1 MYSYYT
7 VNTLIIEKVMKL
19 ENILINGYISIGKFS
34 ELCGVSR
41 KTLIF
46 YDNIGIF
53 SPAYKN
59 EKNYRY
65 YTLNQFD
72 TFSIL
77 TDLRELG
84 MSLND
89 IKDYLNKKS
98 PKNYLNMLKQE
109 NNKIKKR
116 IDKLKRMSNNIE
128 NKIEIAYSAIDA
140 EKYDGPYIKKLDK
153 EYLIVSDLCNSSQ
166 QTFMIDIIKFLNYCN
181 LNDMGEGYSI
191 GAMVSKESIKNKKYT
206 KISKLFLKNEFKLED
221 CDIHIKKEGLYACIV
236 HKGSY
241 EKTYESYEKLLKYI
255 SGCGYEIEGGSYEN
269 TLLDFFAV
277 KSEQEYLTEISI
289 PIKKQKTT

>member
-1 MYSYYT
+1 M
-7 VNTLIIEKVMKL
+7 
-19 ENILINGYISIGKFS
+19 NGYLSIGEFS
-34 ELCGVSR
+34 KLCGVAR

-98 PKNYLNMLKQE
+98 PSNYLNMLKQE
-109 NNKIKKR
+109 NHKIKKR

-128 NKIEIAYSAIDA
+128 NKIEIAYSAIDI
-140 EKYDGPYIKKLDK
+140 EKYEGGYIKKLDK

-166 QTFMIDIIKFLNYCN
+166 ETFMIDIINFLNYCN
-181 LNDMGEGYSI
+181 LNNMDHGYPI
-191 GAMVSKESIKNKKYT
+191 GVMISQESIKNKEYT
-206 KISKLFLKNEFKLED
+206 KISKLFLKNECKLKD
-221 CDIHIKKEGLYACIV
+221 YDMYIKKEGLYACII

-255 SGCGYEIEGGSYEN
+255 GIRGYEIEGGSYEN

-277 KSEQEYLTEISI
+277 KSEDEYLTEIYI
-289 PIKKQKTT
+289 PIKKKKTT

>member
-1 MYSYYT
+1 M
-7 VNTLIIEKVMKL
+7 
-19 ENILINGYISIGKFS
+19 ENILLSEYISIGEFS
-34 ELCGVSR
+34 KLCGVSR

-59 EKNYRY
+59 DKNYRY
-65 YTLNQFD
+65 YTINQFD

-89 IKDYLNKKS
+89 IKDYLKKKS
-98 PKNYLNMLKQE
+98 PENYLNMLKQE
-109 NNKIKKR
+109 NDKIKER
-116 IDKLKRMSNNIE
+116 INKLKRMSNNIE
-128 NKIEIAYSAIDA
+128 NKIEIANRAIDA
-140 EKYDGPYIKKLDK
+140 KKYEGPYIKKLDK
-153 EYLIVSDLCNSSQ
+153 EYLVVSDLCDSSQ
-166 QTFMIDIIKFLNYCN
+166 ETFMIDIIKFLNYCN
-181 LNDMGEGYSI
+181 LNNLDQGYPI
-191 GAMVSKESIKNKKYT
+191 GVMISGESIKNKEYT
-206 KISKLFLKNEFKLED
+206 KISKLFLKNECKLEN

-255 SGCGYEIEGGSYEN
+255 SDCGYEVEDCSYEN

-277 KSEQEYLTEISI
+277 KNEDQYLTEISI
-289 PIKKQKTT
+289 PIRKMEIT

>member
-1 MYSYYT
+1 M
-7 VNTLIIEKVMKL
+7 
-19 ENILINGYISIGKFS
+19 NGYLSIGEFS
-34 ELCGVSR
+34 KLCGVPR

-46 YDNIGIF
+46 YDNIGVF

-77 TDLRELG
+77 TDLRDIG

-89 IKDYLNKKS
+89 IKDYLNEKS
-98 PKNYLNMLKQE
+98 PVNYLSMLKQE
-109 NNKIKKR
+109 NHKIKKR
-116 IDKLKRMSNNIE
+116 IAKLKRISNNIE
-128 NKIEIAYSAIDA
+128 NKIKVTYSGINAT
-140 EKYDGPYIKKLDK
+140 KYEGPYIKKLDE

-166 QTFMIDIIKFLNYCN
+166 EVFMIDIIKFLNYCN
-181 LNDMGEGYSI
+181 LNDMDNGYPM
-191 GAMVSKESIKNKKYT
+191 GAMISQESIENKKYT
-206 KISKLFLKNEFKLED
+206 KISKLVLKSDRKLEG
-221 CDIHIKKEGLYACIV
+221 CDIHIKKEGLYGCII

-241 EKTYESYEKLLKYI
+241 ETTYESYEKLLQYI
-255 SGCGYEIEGGSYEN
+255 NECGYEIEGGSYEN

-277 KSEQEYLTEISI
+277 KSEEEYLTEVSI
-289 PIKKQKTT
+289 KIKKKRSTY